1 MLLIRDTCHVN
12 RACCSMCLKG
22 AQMVALQHVA
32 YLYLKRFPTLVLKS
46 ISKNTSVFVLW
57 LKCRNLERV
66 SGEQQKLR
74 STAQGGR
81 VLKKYRVKHPL
92 HKTSKY
98 SHSNKTFFDLFGQVG
113 QAENGLPII
122 SIDDPFRIFKPNN
135 KAMKC
140 RVKAFTICS
149 EIMGKRPQFKY
160 EQ

>member
-57 LKCRNLERV
+57 LKCGNLERV

-74 STAQGGR
+74 STAQGGW
-81 VLKKYRVKHPL
+81 VLKKYRTKHPF

-98 SHSNKTFFDLFGQVG
+98 LHSNKTFFDLFGQVG
-113 QAENGLPII
+113 QAENGLPLI
-122 SIDDPFRIFKPNN
+122 SIDDPFRIFKPN
-135 KAMKC
+135 
-140 RVKAFTICS
+140 
-149 EIMGKRPQFKY
+149 
-160 EQ
+160 EQGDEMSSQGFHYMF